1 MGLIYIF
8 YRLALFLERRKN
20 IYLIK
25 QNSSLYPE
33 ELLNIFN
40 APKRIFCLGNIDLLK
55 EKKISIVGCRDASVE
70 GKQIAEYFGYK
81 LAKLGYC
88 IVSGMARGIDEYA
101 HLGALKA
108 KGKTIAVLGSGV
120 NVIYPRQNRY
130 LYTKIIENNG
140 LIISE
145 NKPNHI
151 PIPEDFP
158 KRNRII
164 SGLSFKLLV
173 VEASIHSG
181 SIITANLAAEQ
192 GREVYAVPRFNLK

>member
-1 MGLIYIF
+1 M
-8 YRLALFLERRKN
+8 
-20 IYLIK
+20 
-25 QNSSLYPE
+25 Q
-33 ELLNIFN
+33 
-40 APKRIFCLGNIDLLK
+40 
-55 EKKISIVGCRDASVE
+55 
-70 GKQIAEYFGYK
+70 GKQTAEYFGYK

-120 NVIYPRQNRY
+120 NIIYPKQNTY
-130 LYTKIIENNG
+130 LYNRIINNNG

-145 NKPNHI
+145 NKPSHI
-151 PIPEDFP
+151 PLPQDFP

-164 SGLSFKLLV
+164 SGLSMKLLV
-173 VEASIHSG
+173 VEASLNSG

-192 GREVYAVPRFNLK
+192 GRDVYAIPRLNF